1 MQRAGTQLAIR
12 GVERALIGAVF
23 DAAKQVFVGRVRLE
37 HHRRTAAGRV
47 TDHQAR
53 RVLFFQQLAGDS
65 VGLAVVHQLLDH
77 GLEQIHL
84 HGLQITA
91 NRRVLGVL
99 FRQRRQQ
106 RLQCQGDG
114 LFVQLA
120 QLIAGFTLPLRQ
132 AGELF
137 VQALLQLGDIVVET
151 LALGL
156 G

>member
-1 MQRAGTQLAIR
+1 MRLKYHWRAAT
-12 GVERALIGAVF
+12 ERVAN
-23 DAAKQVFVGRVRLE
+23 
-37 HHRRTAAGRV
+37 
-47 TDHQAR
+47 HQAR
-53 RVLFFQQLAGDS
+53 CVLLFKELARLGI
-65 VGLAVVHQLLDH
+65 GLGVVDQLLDH
-77 GLEQIHL
+77 GAQQVDLNR
-84 HGLQITA
+84 LQIRA
-91 NRRVLGVL
+91 DGSVFGVL